1 MEDGAHHT
9 FKANTEGPGYIC
21 CFCDKAQ
28 SRLPTHLTSK
38 NSPCHGRITS
48 VSTFSICFKSFSAKM
63 RQAKY
68 VKRNPEAAE
77 ASAQKFK
84 ESNPDDEAK
93 RRAEYVKRNPEA
105 AETSAKKHKTKNPDG
120 EAKRQKVCRAGRSSN
135 AMVKKFQEVTMYSCI
150 FVCSCCHLRKF
161 RNQVCLMDDKLKD
174 TIAKKAPMAM
184 KECVF
189 PEDCEELPAD
199 LLIDI
204 GQGFQA
210 WLCNTCKKYLLESKM
225 PPNCHKNN
233 LEVKPSWQDNQD
245 TKLTQLEAHLISR
258 NIQFQFIRPK
268 GRSR

>member
-38 NSPCHGRITS
+38 NSPCQGRITS
-48 VSTFSICFKSFSAKM
+48 VSTFSIQFKSFSAKM
-63 RQAKY
+63 RQAK
-68 VKRNPEAAE
+68 
-77 ASAQKFK
+77 FK
-84 ESNPDDEAK
+84 EIKPDAEAK

-105 AETSAKKHKTKNPDG
+105 AETSARKFKESRPKNHA
-120 EAKRQKVCRAGRSSN
+120 ERQRKYLRRSPPT
-135 AMVKKFQEVTMYSCI
+135 ATIKKFQEATMYSCI

-174 TIAKKAPMAM
+174 TIAKKAPNAM

-189 PEDCEELPAD
+189 PEDCQELPAD

-204 GQGFQA
+204 GQGLQA
-210 WLCNTCKKYLLESKM
+210 WLCNTCKIYLLKSKM